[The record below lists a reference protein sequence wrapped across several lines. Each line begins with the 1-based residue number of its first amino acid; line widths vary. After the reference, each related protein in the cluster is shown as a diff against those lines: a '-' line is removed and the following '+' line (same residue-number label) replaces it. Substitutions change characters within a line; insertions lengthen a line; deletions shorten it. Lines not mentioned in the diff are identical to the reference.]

1 MPMAG
6 DESDRWHPLVED
18 FVLVAQKLEGLGFGY
33 HRGNIIIAELSYG
46 GAVKCRAPLRPME

>member
-1 MPMAG
+1 MAG